1 MKTKAIFFDKDG
13 TLMDFG
19 AFWLPVARAAIGNI
33 LEAFNVKGV
42 TAEEILAASGARDE
56 EIDINGLLCS
66 GTYEVIAKKF
76 HEILTAL
83 GASCSFSE
91 VAGVLA
97 AAYSKNYR
105 KGVLKPACDNLA
117 EVLKELRKSGISLV
131 LVTADK
137 PQSALSCLK
146 GLDISEFFD
155 AIYSDDGK
163 TPPKPDPF
171 CITDFCQRNKIS
183 PRETV
188 MVGDT
193 LNDMVFAKNGG
204 ARAVGVAKTERN
216 RKALLTAADEVIP
229 DVSYLLKI
237 LK

>member
-19 AFWLPVARAAIGNI
+19 AFWIPVARAAIGDI
-33 LEAFNVKGV
+33 LDAFDVKGV
-42 TAEEILAASGARDE
+42 TAEEILAASGARDGE
-56 EIDINGLLCS
+56 VDINGLLCS
-66 GTYEVIAKKF
+66 GTYEAIAKKL

-83 GASCSFSE
+83 GASCSLSE
-91 VAGVLA
+91 VAGASA
-97 AAYSKNYR
+97 AAYSKNYQ
-105 KGVLKPACDNLA
+105 KGVLKPTCDNLA
-117 EVLKELRKSGISLV
+117 KVLEELKKSGILLV

-137 PQSALSCLK
+137 PQSALSCLERL
-146 GLDISEFFD
+146 GVSELFD
-155 AIYSDDGK
+155 AVYSDDGQ

-171 CITDFCQRNKIS
+171 CITDFCEKNKIS

-193 LNDMVFAKNGG
+193 LNDMMFAKNGG
-204 ARAVGVAKTERN
+204 ARAVGVAKSEKN